1 MEEKEPE
8 VRVMSDSECD
18 DYDGITIDESTGRE
32 EERRKYTDRIVFQT
46 LSWKDLLFGRI
57 SWVNRIA
64 IVITLLAI
72 AAFVIFVL
80 GPIMLVLAGVGIVV
94 WLIINLFSH

>member
-8 VRVMSDSECD
+8 VRVMSDSESN

-32 EERRKYTDRIVFQT
+32 EEKIKHTDHIVFQT

-64 IVITLLAI
+64 IILTLLAI

-80 GPIMLVLAGVGIVV
+80 GPLMLVLAGVGIVV
-94 WLIINLFSH
+94 WWVINLFFH

>member
-1 MEEKEPE
+1 MENREPE

-18 DYDGITIDESTGRE
+18 DYDGVTIDESTGRE
-32 EERRKYTDRIVFQT
+32 EEKVRHTDRIVFQT

-57 SWVNRIA
+57 SWINRIA
-64 IVITLLAI
+64 IAITLLAI

-80 GPIMLVLAGVGIVV
+80 GPLMLVLAGVGIVV
-94 WLIINLFSH
+94 WLIINLFFH

>member
-8 VRVMSDSECD
+8 VRVMSETECD

-32 EERRKYTDRIVFQT
+32 EEKVKQTDRLVFQT

-64 IVITLLAI
+64 IVLTLLAI

-80 GPIMLVLAGVGIVV
+80 GPLMLVLAGVGIVV
-94 WLIINLFSH
+94 WFILNLFFH